1 MTTHKKVL
9 IHEGNDTSR
18 FVYCPECSC
27 RMKTFHGPKSRTWHR
42 CKDPKCEFECTT
54 GFVLGFWKGVTESE
68 SNDRI
73 IDGRWDIDAE
83 TNKKKKD

>member
-1 MTTHKKVL
+1 MPAHRKEIL

-27 RMKTFHGPKSRTWHR
+27 RMRIFLGPKARTWFR

-54 GFVLGFWKGVTESE
+54 EFALGYWKGVKDERTA
-68 SNDRI
+68 I
-73 IDGRWDIDAE
+73 VVKGWDIDAK
-83 TNKKKKD
+83 TDKKKKD